1 MPRSWSATPQHLQH
15 TVSKR
20 AGDVRLA
27 VRAAHFLKSLREDVE
42 EDYKGKAVVQQG
54 ESEAMRL
61 AKQFGYFEESSW
73 RNARRSLRRWRSKV
87 RQNSD
92 GHGESL
98 RVSFKTVGWA

>member
-42 EDYKGKAVVQQG
+42 EDHKGKAVVQQG

-61 AKQFGYFEESSW
+61 AKQFGFFEKRELLAK
-73 RNARRSLRRWRSKV
+73 RTTVTDEVAVK
-87 RQNSD
+87 
-92 GHGESL
+92 GE
-98 RVSFKTVGWA
+98 AE